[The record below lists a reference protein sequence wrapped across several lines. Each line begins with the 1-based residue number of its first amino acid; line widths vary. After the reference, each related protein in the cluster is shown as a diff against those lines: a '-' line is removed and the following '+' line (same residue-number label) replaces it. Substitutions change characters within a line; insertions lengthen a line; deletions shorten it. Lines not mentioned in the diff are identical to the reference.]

1 MKYALYHIPGK
12 KIGVTNNLKYRV
24 EEQQGYEPGEYEILA
39 WSDDISYIS
48 TLEREMQVQYGYPV
62 DEKLYE
68 KLFDNDFKEFNKM
81 KINVTEATT
90 TFPCP
95 INKLKGQLM
104 DELGMQW
111 TTSHGDFTITQPTIN
126 WIMAN
131 VKSSQYSNDRCY
143 IYNKA
148 MAKYY
153 DNDPHRNIVVGSTH
167 KAQVIREASRS
178 EFAET
183 NKKLFSTQDELVE
196 YYSKKAV
203 DCNNCEESLFD
214 CIRAW
219 AKERGLYD
227 KGDPKTQY
235 IKLMEETG
243 EIGRALLKEDT
254 NEIVDGIGDAVVV
267 LTNLAELIGVPIEEC
282 IQEAYNVISKRKGKM
297 INGTFVKEQPKT
309 SYGRQSNTL

>member
-68 KLFDNDFKEFNKM
+68 KLFSNDFKEFNKM

-111 TTSHGDFTITQPTIN
+111 ETAHGEFTITQPTIN

-131 VKSSQYSNDRCY
+131 VKTSQYSGDRCY

-153 DNDPHRNIVVGSTH
+153 DHDPHRNITLGSTH
-167 KAQVIREASRS
+167 LAEITRETPQR
-178 EFAET
+178 ELDRI
-183 NKKLFSTQDELVE
+183 NKKLFDKVSCDECD
-196 YYSKKAV
+196 KPI
-203 DCNNCEESLFD
+203 FD
-214 CIRAW
+214 CIRTW
-219 AKERGLYD
+219 ADERGLYD
-227 KGDPKTQY
+227 KGDPRTQY

-243 EIGRALLKEDT
+243 EIGRAILKDDT
-254 NEIVDGIGDAVVV
+254 EQIIDGIGDAVVV
-267 LTNLAELIGVPIEEC
+267 LTNLAELVGVPIEEC
-282 IQEAYNVISKRKGKM
+282 IQSAYDVISKRTGRM
-297 INGTFVKEQPKT
+297 FNGTFVKDQPIT
-309 SYGRQSNTL
+309 SYGRANVTNKK

>member
-1 MKYALYHIPGK
+1 MMYYLYHIPGK
-12 KIGVTNNLKYRV
+12 KIGVTNDVEGRV
-24 EEQQGYEPGEYEILA
+24 VRQQGYDWDEFDILA
-39 WSDDISYIS
+39 MDENISYIS
-48 TLEREMQVQYGYPV
+48 DLELELQQKMGYRV
-62 DEKLYE
+62 DEKLY
-68 KLFDNDFKEFNKM
+68 KDLFNNNNKQLNNM

-95 INKLKGQLM
+95 IDKLKGRLM

-111 TTSHGDFTITQPTIN
+111 ETAHGEFTITQPTIN

-131 VKSSQYSNDRCY
+131 VKTSMYNKDRCY

-153 DNDPHRNIVVGSTH
+153 DHDPHRNITIGSTH
-167 KAQVIREASRS
+167 LAEITREIPQR
-178 EFAET
+178 ELDRI
-183 NKKLFSTQDELVE
+183 NKKLFKGVSCDECD
-196 YYSKKAV
+196 KPI
-203 DCNNCEESLFD
+203 FD

-219 AKERGLYD
+219 ADERGLYD

-243 EIGRALLKEDT
+243 EIGRAILKEDV

-282 IQEAYNVISKRKGKM
+282 IQSAYDVIAKRTGKM
-297 INGTFVKEQPKT
+297 VNGTFVKDQPIT
-309 SYGRQSNTL
+309 SYGRANVVNRK

>member
-1 MKYALYHIPGK
+1 MYYLYHIPGK
-12 KIGVTNNLKYRV
+12 KIGVTNDVEGRV
-24 EEQQGYEPGEYEILA
+24 VRQQGYDWDEFDILA
-39 WSDDISYIS
+39 MDEDISHIS
-48 TLEREMQVQYGYPV
+48 DLELELQQKMGYRV
-62 DEKLYE
+62 DEKLY
-68 KLFDNDFKEFNKM
+68 KDLFNNNNKQLNNM

-95 INKLKGQLM
+95 VDKLKGRLM

-111 TTSHGDFTITQPTIN
+111 ETAHGEFTITQPTIN

-131 VKSSQYSNDRCY
+131 VKTSMYNRERCY

-153 DNDPHRNIVVGSTH
+153 DHDPHRNITVGSTH
-167 KAQVIREASRS
+167 LAEVTRETPQR
-178 EFAET
+178 ELDRV
-183 NKKLFSTQDELVE
+183 NKKVFGKV
-196 YYSKKAV
+196 A
-203 DCNNCEESLFD
+203 CNECDKPIFD
-214 CIRAW
+214 CIREW
-219 AKERGLYD
+219 ADERGLYD

-282 IQEAYNVISKRKGKM
+282 IQSAYDVIAKRTGKM
-297 INGTFVKEQPKT
+297 INGTFVKDQPMT
-309 SYGRQSNTL
+309 SYGRANLTQKR

>member
-1 MKYALYHIPGK
+1 MMYYLYHIPGK
-12 KIGVTNNLKYRV
+12 KIGVTNDVEGRV
-24 EEQQGYEPGEYEILA
+24 VNQQGYDWDEFDILA
-39 WSDDISYIS
+39 MDEDISYIS
-48 TLEREMQVQYGYPV
+48 NLELKLQEKFGYKV
-62 DEKLYE
+62 DRKLY
-68 KLFDNDFKEFNKM
+68 KDLFDNNTKQLNKM

-95 INKLKGQLM
+95 VDKLKGQLM

-111 TTSHGDFTITQPTIN
+111 ETEHGEFTVTQPTIN

-131 VKSSQYSNDRCY
+131 VKTSMYNKERCY

-148 MAKYY
+148 LAKFY
-153 DNDPHRNIVVGSTH
+153 DHDPHRNITVGTTH
-167 KAQVIREASRS
+167 KADVMRETSKR
-178 EFAET
+178 ELDKI
-183 NKKLFSTQDELVE
+183 NKKLFKDL
-196 YYSKKAV
+196 ACN
-203 DCNNCEESLFD
+203 DCDYPLFD

-219 AKERGLYD
+219 AKERGLYA

-267 LTNLAELIGVPIEEC
+267 LTNLAELVGVPIEEC
-282 IQEAYNVISKRKGKM
+282 IQSAYDVISKRKGKM
-297 INGTFVKEQPKT
+297 VNGTFVKDQPIT
-309 SYGRQSNTL
+309 SYGRANAANKK

>member
-1 MKYALYHIPGK
+1 MYYLYHIPGK
-12 KIGVTNNLKYRV
+12 KIGVTNDVEGRV
-24 EEQQGYEPGEYEILA
+24 VRQQGYDWDEFDILA
-39 WSDDISYIS
+39 MDEDISHIS
-48 TLEREMQVQYGYPV
+48 DLELELQQKMGYRV
-62 DEKLYE
+62 DEKLY
-68 KLFDNDFKEFNKM
+68 KDLFNNNNKQLNNM

-95 INKLKGQLM
+95 IDKLKGRLM

-111 TTSHGDFTITQPTIN
+111 ETAHGEFTITQPTIN

-131 VKSSQYSNDRCY
+131 VKTSMYNKDRCY

-153 DNDPHRNIVVGSTH
+153 DHDPHRNITVGATH
-167 KAQVIREASRS
+167 LAEITRETPQR
-178 EFAET
+178 ELDRI
-183 NKKLFSTQDELVE
+183 NKKLFKNVSCDECD
-196 YYSKKAV
+196 KPI
-203 DCNNCEESLFD
+203 FD

-219 AKERGLYD
+219 ADERGLYD

-243 EIGRALLKEDT
+243 EIGRAILKEDT

-282 IQEAYNVISKRKGKM
+282 IQSAYDVIAKRTGKM
-297 INGTFVKEQPKT
+297 VNGTFVKDQPVT
-309 SYGRQSNTL
+309 SYGRANIVNRK

>member
-1 MKYALYHIPGK
+1 MIKTYALYHIPGRK
-12 KIGVTNNLKYRV
+12 VGVTNNIEDRV
-24 EEQQGYEPGEYEILA
+24 IRQQGYDEGEFEILA
-39 WSDDISYIS
+39 WSDDIGYIS
-48 TLEREMQVQYGYPV
+48 DLEREMQVAYGYRV
-62 DEKLYE
+62 DRKLY
-68 KLFDNDFKEFNKM
+68 KDLFNNNNKQLNNM

-95 INKLKGQLM
+95 LDKLKGRLM

-111 TTSHGDFTITQPTIN
+111 ETDHGEFTVTQPTIN

-131 VKSSQYSNDRCY
+131 VKTSMYNKDRCY

-153 DNDPHRNIVVGSTH
+153 DRDPHRNITVGTTH
-167 KAQVIREASRS
+167 QADLERINQKHFYKAAMSCNEC
-178 EFAET
+178 
-183 NKKLFSTQDELVE
+183 DE
-196 YYSKKAV
+196 
-203 DCNNCEESLFD
+203 NIFD
-214 CIRAW
+214 CIREW
-219 AKERGLYD
+219 ADERGLYD

-243 EIGRALLKEDT
+243 EIGRAILKNDT
-254 NEIVDGIGDAVVV
+254 DEIIDGIGDAVVV
-267 LTNLAELIGVPIEEC
+267 LTNLAELVGIPIEEC

>member
-62 DEKLYE
+62 DDKLYE
-68 KLFDNDFKEFNKM
+68 KLFNNDFKHFNKM

-95 INKLKGQLM
+95 IDKLKGRLM

-111 TTSHGDFTITQPTIN
+111 KTAHGEFTINTHSIG
-126 WIMAN
+126 WIMSN
-131 VKSSQYSNDRCY
+131 VRSSQYNKDRCY

-148 MAKYY
+148 FANYW
-153 DNDPHRNIVVGSTH
+153 DTDPKRNIQSIPTYPADIDQDG
-167 KAQVIREASRS
+167 IDRI
-178 EFAET
+178 
-183 NKKLFSTQDELVE
+183 NNKLFSNQEAMVE

-203 DCNNCEESLFD
+203 NCDQRDESLFD
-214 CIRAW
+214 CIRQW
-219 AKERGLYD
+219 ANERGLYD

-254 NEIVDGIGDAVVV
+254 EEIIDGIGDAVVV
-267 LTNLAELIGVPIEEC
+267 LTNLAELVGVPIEEC
-282 IQEAYNVISKRKGKM
+282 IQQAYNVISKRKGKM
-297 INGTFVKEQPKT
+297 INGTFVKDEPMTDWGRTK
-309 SYGRQSNTL
+309 YGK